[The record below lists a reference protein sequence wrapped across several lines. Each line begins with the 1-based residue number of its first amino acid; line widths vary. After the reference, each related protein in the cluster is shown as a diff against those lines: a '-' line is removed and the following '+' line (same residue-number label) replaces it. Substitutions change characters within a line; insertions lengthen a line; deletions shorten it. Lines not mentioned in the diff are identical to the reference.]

1 MLGSNFSN
9 YTGNAF
15 LYNTCLS
22 AFHPYNN
29 QEECEERTVWRLI
42 TLQDFNHN
50 YNNPFF
56 MTYTTWLNY
65 TNSTS
70 INNPNLTT
78 YSMIFFAICY
88 AYSLFRLVIDW
99 AIIAYAI
106 KKINIL
112 LSEKETKERIRE
124 YPHLAYEIK
133 VYKWVIYL
141 GVLFEFMMSLHNF
154 VVWRG
159 LQYYTSYQDSNFN
172 IEQKPPRICNCMY
185 NPLLY
190 NMKSSDASDEINY
203 PKSAWLIAMY
213 VIWIVFEFL
222 GMIVI
227 YFSVLTLSRIN
238 RKGKLGRELVGGTI
252 KKSIILGLGY
262 TLLLFLLIFEFDL
275 PVFYKFYNVQVLS
288 FWFFWKILGFLLL
301 LDRLHS
307 KYWLFQN
314 LKIQSLYT
322 HKSQWTKKLNE
333 IRENIL
339 HEDLE
344 NLVNKME
351 SVLEVQSDINAK
363 EVEAIKEMLKE
374 NQDEIKELFRNS
386 IIDFYGKVQKSII
399 QSNEKEK
406 KSKLKT
412 NWADYLNYFL
422 GLNLLGLI
430 GYFFLILDA
439 SNPEPLEANAI
450 PRTCYFIGI
459 IFCYLE
465 IVIYDLTH
473 GIFLLHCFFIELFK
487 FLRRYPQFNESRVM
501 LNSDEN
507 SDSMN

>member
-1 MLGSNFSN
+1 MKIYDGSYNYEGYAFS
-9 YTGNAF
+9 
-15 LYNTCLS
+15 
-22 AFHPYNN
+22 
-29 QEECEERTVWRLI
+29 
-42 TLQDFNHN
+42 
-50 YNNPFF
+50 
-56 MTYTTWLNY
+56 
-65 TNSTS
+65 
-70 INNPNLTT
+70 
-78 YSMIFFAICY
+78 
-88 AYSLFRLVIDW
+88 
-99 AIIAYAI
+99 
-106 KKINIL
+106 
-112 LSEKETKERIRE
+112 
-124 YPHLAYEIK
+124 
-133 VYKWVIYL
+133 
-141 GVLFEFMMSLHNF
+141 
-154 VVWRG
+154 
-159 LQYYTSYQDSNFN
+159 
-172 IEQKPPRICNCMY
+172 
-185 NPLLY
+185 
-190 NMKSSDASDEINY
+190 KS
-203 PKSAWLIAMY
+203 KWLISMY
-213 VIWIVFEFL
+213 VIWIFFEYL
-222 GMIVI
+222 GMVVI

-262 TLLLFLLIFEFDL
+262 AVLLFLLIFEFDL
-275 PVFYKFYNVQVLS
+275 PVFYKFYNVEVLS

-351 SVLEVQSDINAK
+351 NILDIQSEINPQK
-363 EVEAIKEMLKE
+363 ISSIKEMLKE
-374 NQDEIKELFRNS
+374 NQEEIKDLFKTS
-386 IIDFYGKVQKSII
+386 IIEFYSKVQKSII
-399 QSNEKEK
+399 KSNEKEK

-439 SNPEPLEANAI
+439 SRIEKDELEANSL
-450 PRTCYFIGI
+450 PGKWYFIGI

-487 FLRRYPQFNESRVM
+487 FLRRYPTFNDSKIFH
-501 LNSDEN
+501 SDEN
-507 SDSMN
+507 SDAQN

>member
-1 MLGSNFSN
+1 
-9 YTGNAF
+9 
-15 LYNTCLS
+15 
-22 AFHPYNN
+22 
-29 QEECEERTVWRLI
+29 
-42 TLQDFNHN
+42 
-50 YNNPFF
+50 
-56 MTYTTWLNY
+56 
-65 TNSTS
+65 
-70 INNPNLTT
+70 
-78 YSMIFFAICY
+78 
-88 AYSLFRLVIDW
+88 
-99 AIIAYAI
+99 
-106 KKINIL
+106 
-112 LSEKETKERIRE
+112 
-124 YPHLAYEIK
+124 
-133 VYKWVIYL
+133 
-141 GVLFEFMMSLHNF
+141 
-154 VVWRG
+154 
-159 LQYYTSYQDSNFN
+159 
-172 IEQKPPRICNCMY
+172 
-185 NPLLY
+185 
-190 NMKSSDASDEINY
+190 MKSSDASDEINY

-262 TLLLFLLIFEFDL
+262 ALLLFLLIFEFDL

-363 EVEAIKEMLKE
+363 EVVA
-374 NQDEIKELFRNS
+374 IKELFRNS

-439 SNPEPLEANAI
+439 SIQEPLEANSI

-487 FLRRYPQFNESRVM
+487 FLRRYPSFNESRVM